1 MKNKDL
7 KRLNRR
13 KYKDDTTDSAGMYG
27 SVHRGFRGA

>member
-7 KRLNRR
+7 KRLNGR
-13 KYKDDTTDSAGMYG
+13 KYKDDTTDSGMYG